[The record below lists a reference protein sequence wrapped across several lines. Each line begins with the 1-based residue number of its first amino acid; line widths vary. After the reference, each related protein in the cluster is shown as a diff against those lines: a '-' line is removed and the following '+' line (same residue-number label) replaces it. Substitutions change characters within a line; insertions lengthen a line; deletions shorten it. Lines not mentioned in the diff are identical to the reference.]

1 MGGEPK
7 PRQSPENRA
16 FRRRSSVVERILGK
30 IALGSAD
37 WPKTS
42 TIQMCND
49 KHRPAKCAENAG
61 TFREHGSRRGR
72 YVGGINSA

>member
-37 WPKTS
+37 WYKTS
-42 TIQMCND
+42 TIQRS
-49 KHRPAKCAENAG
+49 KRKARPAKCAEIAG
-61 TFREHGSRRGR
+61 TFREHGPQRGR
-72 YVGGINSA
+72 YVGGVDSA